1 MSPRFT
7 RFIFPLFSLLFLCAA
22 FERASADTIESALAK
37 AYMNNPDFNAQ
48 RAALRAT
55 DEGVQ
60 RARAGLLPSVSASS
74 SLGRQSSNYNSTSTS
89 SNDLLSPRTLGVS
102 VTQSLYNGARV
113 TNQIDQSEKSVLAA
127 REQLRSVEQKVL
139 FGASSGYMA
148 VVRDTA
154 VLKVRQANINVL
166 KEQLRQTED
175 RFNVGEV
182 TRTDVAQVSAQLAAA
197 EAERSSAA
205 QASLASSVASY
216 QQIIGS
222 MPDALADAVPLVN
235 MVPTSLDQAL
245 LIGQADHP
253 DIRTARFSVDIA
265 AAGVKIA
272 QGELLPSLSLKGSLT
287 HANDYKSAD
296 DEYNDASILASLTIP
311 LYEGGEVHAR
321 VRQLKETLG
330 QRRLEADSALRAVI
344 AEISSAW
351 SQYITSQAR
360 IKAAETQIEAAT
372 VALNGTREEAKVGQ
386 RTTLDVLIADQ
397 TLLGAQVNL
406 VTAQTDRVV
415 ASYRVLSSVG
425 KLSANSLGLKVKG
438 YDAKVHY
445 DKVKG
450 RLYGSD
456 IEE

>member
-7 RFIFPLFSLLFLCAA
+7 RLIFPLFSLLFLCAA

-74 SLGRQSSNYNSTSTS
+74 SLGRQSSTYNS
-89 SNDLLSPRTLGVS
+89 SNEVLSPRTLGVS

-197 EAERSSAA
+197 EAERSAA

-296 DEYNDASILASLTIP
+296 DEYNDASIVASLTIP
-311 LYEGGEVHAR
+311 LYEGGDVHAR

>member
-1 MSPRFT
+1 MYSRFT
-7 RFIFPLFSLLFLCAA
+7 RLIFPLFSLLFLSAA

-74 SLGRQSSNYNSTSTS
+74 SLGRQSSTYNS
-89 SNDLLSPRTLGVS
+89 SNELLSPRTLGVS

-197 EAERSSAA
+197 EAERSAA

-253 DIRTARFSVDIA
+253 DIRAARFSVDIA

-272 QGELLPSLSLKGSLT
+272 QGELMPSLSLKGSLT

-296 DEYNDASILASLTIP
+296 DEYNDASIVASLTIP

>member
-1 MSPRFT
+1 MSSRFT
-7 RFIFPLFSLLFLCAA
+7 RLIFPLFSLLFLCAA

-74 SLGRQSSNYNSTSTS
+74 SLGRQSSTYNS
-89 SNDLLSPRTLGVS
+89 SNEVLSPRTLGVS

-197 EAERSSAA
+197 EAERSAA

-253 DIRTARFSVDIA
+253 DIRAARFSVDIA

-272 QGELLPSLSLKGSLT
+272 QGELMPSLSLKGSLT

-296 DEYNDASILASLTIP
+296 DEYNDASIVASLTIP

-456 IEE
+456 IED

>member
-7 RFIFPLFSLLFLCAA
+7 RLIFPLFLLLFLCAA

-89 SNDLLSPRTLGVS
+89 SNDLLSPRTLGVT

-197 EAERSSAA
+197 EAERSAA

-296 DEYNDASILASLTIP
+296 DEYNDASIVASLTIP

-397 TLLGAQVNL
+397 TLFGAQVNL

-438 YDAKVHY
+438 YDAKIHY

>member
-7 RFIFPLFSLLFLCAA
+7 RLIFPLFSLLFLCAA

-197 EAERSSAA
+197 EAERSAA

-296 DEYNDASILASLTIP
+296 DEYNDASIVASLTIP

>member
-7 RFIFPLFSLLFLCAA
+7 RLIFPLFSLLFLCAA

-74 SLGRQSSNYNSTSTS
+74 SLGRQSSTYNS
-89 SNDLLSPRTLGVS
+89 SNEVLSPRTLGVS

-197 EAERSSAA
+197 EAERSAA

-253 DIRTARFSVDIA
+253 DIRAARFSVDIA

-272 QGELLPSLSLKGSLT
+272 QGELLPSLALKGSLT

-296 DEYNDASILASLTIP
+296 DEYNDASIVASLTIP

>member
-7 RFIFPLFSLLFLCAA
+7 RLIFPLFSLLFLCAA

-74 SLGRQSSNYNSTSTS
+74 SLGRQSSTYNS
-89 SNDLLSPRTLGVS
+89 SNEVLSPRTLGVS

-197 EAERSSAA
+197 EAERSAA

-296 DEYNDASILASLTIP
+296 DEYNDASIVASLTIP
-311 LYEGGEVHAR
+311 LYEGGDVHAR

-351 SQYITSQAR
+351 SHYITSQAR

>member
-7 RFIFPLFSLLFLCAA
+7 RLIFPLFSLLFLCAA

-74 SLGRQSSNYNSTSTS
+74 SLGRQSSTYYS
-89 SNDLLSPRTLGVS
+89 SNEVLSPRTLGVS

-197 EAERSSAA
+197 EAERSAA

-253 DIRTARFSVDIA
+253 DIRAARFSVDIA

-272 QGELLPSLSLKGSLT
+272 QGELLPSLSLKGTLT
-287 HANDYKSAD
+287 RAQDYQSPG
-296 DEYNDASILASLTIP
+296 DEYNDASIVASLTIP

>member
-7 RFIFPLFSLLFLCAA
+7 RLIFPLFSLLFLCAA

-74 SLGRQSSNYNSTSTS
+74 SLGRQSSTYNS
-89 SNDLLSPRTLGVS
+89 SNEVLSPRTLGVS

-197 EAERSSAA
+197 EAERSAA

-222 MPDALADAVPLVN
+222 MPNALADAVPLVN

-253 DIRTARFSVDIA
+253 DIRAARFSVDIA

-296 DEYNDASILASLTIP
+296 DEYNDASIVASLTIP

>member
-7 RFIFPLFSLLFLCAA
+7 RLIFPLFSLLFLCAA

-74 SLGRQSSNYNSTSTS
+74 SLGRQSSTYNS
-89 SNDLLSPRTLGVS
+89 SNELLSPRTLGVS

-197 EAERSSAA
+197 EAERSAA

-253 DIRTARFSVDIA
+253 DIRAARFSVDIA

-296 DEYNDASILASLTIP
+296 DEYNDASIVASLTIP

>member
-7 RFIFPLFSLLFLCAA
+7 RLIFPLFSLLFLCAA

-74 SLGRQSSNYNSTSTS
+74 SLGRQSSTYNS
-89 SNDLLSPRTLGVS
+89 SNEVLSPRTLGVS

-197 EAERSSAA
+197 EAERSAA

-272 QGELLPSLSLKGSLT
+272 QGELLPSLALKGSLT

-296 DEYNDASILASLTIP
+296 DEYNDASIVASLTIP
-311 LYEGGEVHAR
+311 LYEGGDVHAR

-351 SQYITSQAR
+351 SHYITSQAR

>member
-1 MSPRFT
+1 MSSRFT
-7 RFIFPLFSLLFLCAA
+7 RLIFPLFSLLFLCAA

-74 SLGRQSSNYNSTSTS
+74 SLGRQSSTYNS
-89 SNDLLSPRTLGVS
+89 SNEVLSPRTLGVS

-197 EAERSSAA
+197 EAERSAA

-296 DEYNDASILASLTIP
+296 DEYNDASIVASLTIP

>member
-7 RFIFPLFSLLFLCAA
+7 RLIFPLFSLLFLCAA

-74 SLGRQSSNYNSTSTS
+74 SLGRQSSTYNS
-89 SNDLLSPRTLGVS
+89 SNEVLSPRTLGVS

-197 EAERSSAA
+197 EAERSAA

-296 DEYNDASILASLTIP
+296 DEYNDASIVASLTIP

-397 TLLGAQVNL
+397 TLFGAQVNL

>member
-7 RFIFPLFSLLFLCAA
+7 RFLFPLFSLLFLCGS
-22 FERASADTIESALAK
+22 FDRASADTIESALAK

-74 SLGRQSSNYNSTSTS
+74 SLGRQSSTYNSA
-89 SNDLLSPRTLGVS
+89 NEMLSPRTLGVS

-113 TNQIDQSEKSVLAA
+113 SNQIDQSEKSVLAT

-139 FGASSGYMA
+139 FAASSSYMA

-197 EAERSSAA
+197 EAERSAA

-222 MPDALADAVPLVN
+222 LPDTLADTAPLVN

-245 LIGQADHP
+245 KIGQVEHP
-253 DIRTARFSVDIA
+253 DIRAARFGVDIA

-272 QGELLPSLSLKGSLT
+272 EGELLPSLSLKGTLT
-287 HANDYKSAD
+287 HALDYRSPG
-296 DEYNDASILASLTIP
+296 DELNDASLVASLSVP

-330 QRRLEADSALRAVI
+330 QRRLEADSAVQAVI

-360 IKAAETQIEAAT
+360 IKAAETQIDAAT

-415 ASYRVLSSVG
+415 ASYRVLSSIG
-425 KLSANSLGLKVKG
+425 KLSASSLRLKVKG

-445 DKVKG
+445 DKVRG
-450 RLYGSD
+450 RLYGTD
-456 IEE
+456 IPE

>member
-7 RFIFPLFSLLFLCAA
+7 RLIFPLFSLLFLCAA

-74 SLGRQSSNYNSTSTS
+74 SLGRQSSTYNS
-89 SNDLLSPRTLGVS
+89 SNEVLSPRTLGVS

-197 EAERSSAA
+197 EAERSAA

-253 DIRTARFSVDIA
+253 DIRAARFSVDIA

-272 QGELLPSLSLKGSLT
+272 QGELMPSLSLKGSLT

-296 DEYNDASILASLTIP
+296 DEYNDASIVASLTIP
-311 LYEGGEVHAR
+311 LYEGGDVHAR

-351 SQYITSQAR
+351 SHYITSQAR

>member
-7 RFIFPLFSLLFLCAA
+7 RLIFPLFSLLFLFAA

-74 SLGRQSSNYNSTSTS
+74 SLGRQSSTYNS
-89 SNDLLSPRTLGVS
+89 SNEVLSPRTLGVS

-197 EAERSSAA
+197 EAERSAA

-296 DEYNDASILASLTIP
+296 DEYNDASIVASLTIP

>member
-7 RFIFPLFSLLFLCAA
+7 RLIFPLFSLLFLCAA

-74 SLGRQSSNYNSTSTS
+74 SLGRQSSTYNS
-89 SNDLLSPRTLGVS
+89 SNEVLSPRTLGVS

-127 REQLRSVEQKVL
+127 REQLRSIEQKVL

-197 EAERSSAA
+197 EAERSAA

-272 QGELLPSLSLKGSLT
+272 QGELMPSLSLKGSLT

-296 DEYNDASILASLTIP
+296 DEYNDASIVASLTIP

>member
-7 RFIFPLFSLLFLCAA
+7 RLIFPLFSLLFLCAA

-74 SLGRQSSNYNSTSTS
+74 SLGRQSSTYNS
-89 SNDLLSPRTLGVS
+89 SNEVLSPRTLGVS

-197 EAERSSAA
+197 EAERSAA

-253 DIRTARFSVDIA
+253 DIRAARFSVDIA

-296 DEYNDASILASLTIP
+296 DEYNDASIVASLTIP

-351 SQYITSQAR
+351 SHYITSQAR

>member
-7 RFIFPLFSLLFLCAA
+7 RLIFPLFSLLFLCAA

-197 EAERSSAA
+197 EAERSAA

-253 DIRTARFSVDIA
+253 DIRAARFSVDIA

-287 HANDYKSAD
+287 HANDYKSAG
-296 DEYNDASILASLTIP
+296 DEYNDASIVASLTIP

-415 ASYRVLSSVG
+415 AS
-425 KLSANSLGLKVKG
+425 
-438 YDAKVHY
+438 
-445 DKVKG
+445 
-450 RLYGSD
+450 
-456 IEE
+456 

>member
-7 RFIFPLFSLLFLCAA
+7 RLIFPLFSLLFLCAA

-74 SLGRQSSNYNSTSTS
+74 SLGRQSSTYNS
-89 SNDLLSPRTLGVS
+89 SNEVLSPRTLGVS
-102 VTQSLYNGARV
+102 VTQSLYDGARV

-197 EAERSSAA
+197 EAERSAA

-253 DIRTARFSVDIA
+253 DIRAARFSVDIA

-272 QGELLPSLSLKGSLT
+272 QGELMPSLSLKGSLT

-296 DEYNDASILASLTIP
+296 DEYNDASIVASLTIP

>member
-1 MSPRFT
+1 MSSRFT
-7 RFIFPLFSLLFLCAA
+7 RLIFPLFSLLFLCAA

-197 EAERSSAA
+197 EAERSAA

-253 DIRTARFSVDIA
+253 DIRAARFSVDIA

-272 QGELLPSLSLKGSLT
+272 QGELMPSLSLKGSLT

-296 DEYNDASILASLTIP
+296 DEYNDASIVASLTIP

>member
-1 MSPRFT
+1 MSSRFT
-7 RFIFPLFSLLFLCAA
+7 RLIFPLFSLLFLCAA

-55 DEGVQ
+55 DEWVQ

-74 SLGRQSSNYNSTSTS
+74 SLGRQSSTYNS
-89 SNDLLSPRTLGVS
+89 SNEVLSPRTLGVS

-197 EAERSSAA
+197 EAERSAA

-253 DIRTARFSVDIA
+253 DIRAARFSVDIA

-296 DEYNDASILASLTIP
+296 DEYNDASIVASLTIP

>member
-1 MSPRFT
+1 MSSRFT
-7 RFIFPLFSLLFLCAA
+7 RLIFPLFSLLFLCAA

-74 SLGRQSSNYNSTSTS
+74 SLGRESRSLSSSYM
-89 SNDLLSPRTLGVS
+89 LSPRTLGLS
-102 VTQSLYNGARV
+102 ATQSIYNGARV
-113 TNQIDQSEKSVLAA
+113 SNQIDLSEKTVLAA

-139 FGASSGYMA
+139 FGSSSGYMA

-197 EAERSSAA
+197 EAERSAA

-253 DIRTARFSVDIA
+253 DIRAARFSVDIA

-272 QGELLPSLSLKGSLT
+272 QGELLPSLSLKGTLT
-287 HANDYKSAD
+287 RAQDYQSPG
-296 DEYNDASILASLTIP
+296 DEYNDASIVASLTIP

>member
-1 MSPRFT
+1 MYSRFT
-7 RFIFPLFSLLFLCAA
+7 RLIFPLFSLLFLSAA

-74 SLGRQSSNYNSTSTS
+74 SLGRQSSTYNS
-89 SNDLLSPRTLGVS
+89 SNELLSPRTLGVS

-197 EAERSSAA
+197 EAERSAA

-253 DIRTARFSVDIA
+253 DIRAARFSVDIA

-296 DEYNDASILASLTIP
+296 DEYNDASIVASLTIP

>member
-7 RFIFPLFSLLFLCAA
+7 RLIFPLFSLLFLSAA

-74 SLGRQSSNYNSTSTS
+74 SLGRQSSTYNS
-89 SNDLLSPRTLGVS
+89 SNEVLSPRTLGVS

-127 REQLRSVEQKVL
+127 REQLRSIEQKVL

-197 EAERSSAA
+197 EAERSAA

-253 DIRTARFSVDIA
+253 DIRAARFSVDIA

-296 DEYNDASILASLTIP
+296 DEYNDASIVASLTIP

>member
-7 RFIFPLFSLLFLCAA
+7 RLIFPLFSLLFLCAA

-74 SLGRQSSNYNSTSTS
+74 SLGRESRSLSSSYM
-89 SNDLLSPRTLGVS
+89 LSPRTLGLS
-102 VTQSLYNGARV
+102 ATQSIYNGARV
-113 TNQIDQSEKSVLAA
+113 SNQIDLSEKTVLAA

-139 FGASSGYMA
+139 FGSSSGYMA

-197 EAERSSAA
+197 EAERSAA

>member
-1 MSPRFT
+1 MYSRFT
-7 RFIFPLFSLLFLCAA
+7 RLIFPLFSLLFLCAA

-74 SLGRQSSNYNSTSTS
+74 SLGRQSSTYNS
-89 SNDLLSPRTLGVS
+89 SNEVLSPRTLGVS

-197 EAERSSAA
+197 EAERSAA

-253 DIRTARFSVDIA
+253 DIRAARFSVDIA

-272 QGELLPSLSLKGSLT
+272 QGELMPSLSLKGSLT

-296 DEYNDASILASLTIP
+296 DEYNDASIVASLTIP

>member
-7 RFIFPLFSLLFLCAA
+7 RLIFPLFSLLFLCAA

-74 SLGRQSSNYNSTSTS
+74 SLGRQSSTYNS
-89 SNDLLSPRTLGVS
+89 SNEVLSPRTLGVS

-197 EAERSSAA
+197 EAERSAA

-296 DEYNDASILASLTIP
+296 DEYNDASIVASLTIP

-397 TLLGAQVNL
+397 TLFGAQVNL

-438 YDAKVHY
+438 YDAKIHY

>member
-7 RFIFPLFSLLFLCAA
+7 RLIFPLFSLLFLCAA

-74 SLGRQSSNYNSTSTS
+74 SLGRQSSTYNS
-89 SNDLLSPRTLGVS
+89 SNEVLSPRTLGVS

-127 REQLRSVEQKVL
+127 REQLRSIEQKVL

-197 EAERSSAA
+197 EAERSAA

-296 DEYNDASILASLTIP
+296 DEYNDASIVASLTIP

>member
-7 RFIFPLFSLLFLCAA
+7 RLIFPLFSLLFLCAA
-22 FERASADTIESALAK
+22 FERASADTIESVLAK

-74 SLGRQSSNYNSTSTS
+74 SLGRQSSTYNS
-89 SNDLLSPRTLGVS
+89 SNEVLSPRTLGVS

-197 EAERSSAA
+197 EAERSAA

-296 DEYNDASILASLTIP
+296 DEYNDASIVASLTIP

>member
-1 MSPRFT
+1 MSSRFPRL
-7 RFIFPLFSLLFLCAA
+7 IFPLFSLLFLCAA

-74 SLGRQSSNYNSTSTS
+74 SLGRQSSTYNS
-89 SNDLLSPRTLGVS
+89 SNEVLSPRTLGVS

-197 EAERSSAA
+197 EAERSAA

-253 DIRTARFSVDIA
+253 DIRAARFSVDIA

-272 QGELLPSLSLKGSLT
+272 QGELMPSLSLKGSLT

-296 DEYNDASILASLTIP
+296 DEYNDASIVASLTIP

>member
-7 RFIFPLFSLLFLCAA
+7 RLIFPLFSLLFLCAA

-74 SLGRQSSNYNSTSTS
+74 SLGRQSSTYNS
-89 SNDLLSPRTLGVS
+89 SNEVLSPRTLGVS

-197 EAERSSAA
+197 EAERSAA

-253 DIRTARFSVDIA
+253 DIRAARFSVDIA

-272 QGELLPSLSLKGSLT
+272 QGELLPSLALKGSLT

-296 DEYNDASILASLTIP
+296 DEYNDASIVASLTIP

-351 SQYITSQAR
+351 SHYITSQAR

>member
-7 RFIFPLFSLLFLCAA
+7 RLIFPLFSLLFLCAA

-74 SLGRQSSNYNSTSTS
+74 SLGRQSSTYNS
-89 SNDLLSPRTLGVS
+89 SNEVLSPRTLGVS

-197 EAERSSAA
+197 EAERSAA

-222 MPDALADAVPLVN
+222 MPNALADAVPLVN

-253 DIRTARFSVDIA
+253 DIRAARFSVDIA

-272 QGELLPSLSLKGSLT
+272 QGELMPSLSLKGSLT

-296 DEYNDASILASLTIP
+296 DDYNDASIVASLTIP

>member
-7 RFIFPLFSLLFLCAA
+7 RLIFPLFSLLFLCAA

-74 SLGRQSSNYNSTSTS
+74 SLGRQSSTYNS
-89 SNDLLSPRTLGVS
+89 SNEVLSPRTLGVS
-102 VTQSLYNGARV
+102 VTQSLYDGARV

-197 EAERSSAA
+197 EAERSAA

-253 DIRTARFSVDIA
+253 DIRAARFSVDIA

-296 DEYNDASILASLTIP
+296 DEYNDASIVASLTIP

>member
-1 MSPRFT
+1 MSSRFT
-7 RFIFPLFSLLFLCAA
+7 RLIFPLFSLLFLCAA

-74 SLGRQSSNYNSTSTS
+74 SLGRQSSTYNS
-89 SNDLLSPRTLGVS
+89 SNEVLSPRTLGVS

-197 EAERSSAA
+197 EAERSAA

-272 QGELLPSLSLKGSLT
+272 QGELMPSLSLKGSLT

-296 DEYNDASILASLTIP
+296 DEYNDASIVASLTIP

>member
-1 MSPRFT
+1 MSSRFT
-7 RFIFPLFSLLFLCAA
+7 RLIFPLFSLLFLCAA

-74 SLGRQSSNYNSTSTS
+74 SLGRQSSTYNS
-89 SNDLLSPRTLGVS
+89 SNEVLSPRTLGVS

-127 REQLRSVEQKVL
+127 REQLRSIEQKVL

-197 EAERSSAA
+197 EAERSAA

-253 DIRTARFSVDIA
+253 DIRAARFSVDIA

-272 QGELLPSLSLKGSLT
+272 QGELMPSLSLKGSLT

-296 DEYNDASILASLTIP
+296 DEYNDASIVASLTIP

>member
-7 RFIFPLFSLLFLCAA
+7 RLIFPLFSLLFLCAA

-74 SLGRQSSNYNSTSTS
+74 SLGRESRSLSSSYM
-89 SNDLLSPRTLGVS
+89 LSPRTLGLS
-102 VTQSLYNGARV
+102 ATQSIYNGARV
-113 TNQIDQSEKSVLAA
+113 SNQIDLSEKTVLAA

-139 FGASSGYMA
+139 FGSSSGYMA

-197 EAERSSAA
+197 EAERSAA

-253 DIRTARFSVDIA
+253 DIRAARFSVDIA

-272 QGELLPSLSLKGSLT
+272 QGELLPSLSRKGTLT
-287 HANDYKSAD
+287 RAQDYQSPG
-296 DEYNDASILASLTIP
+296 DEYNDASIVASLTIP

>member
-7 RFIFPLFSLLFLCAA
+7 RLIFPLFSLLFLFAA
-22 FERASADTIESALAK
+22 FERASADSIESALAK

-74 SLGRQSSNYNSTSTS
+74 SLGRQSSTYNS
-89 SNDLLSPRTLGVS
+89 SNEVLSPRTLGVS

-113 TNQIDQSEKSVLAA
+113 TNQIDQSEKSVMAA

-197 EAERSSAA
+197 EAERSAA

-253 DIRTARFSVDIA
+253 DIRAARFSVDIA

-296 DEYNDASILASLTIP
+296 DEYNDASIVASLTIP

-450 RLYGSD
+450 RLYGFD